1 MRPCEVTRDGFD
13 KLVCF
18 LGHLQRTSPIYH
30 LRPSLNS
37 LPPPPRP
44 LRCLSLE
51 SEIAAS
57 LN

>member
-1 MRPCEVTRDGFD
+1 MRPCEVTRDGSD

-37 LPPPPRP
+37 LPPPPP
-44 LRCLSLE
+44 APF
-51 SEIAAS
+51 AAS
-57 LN
+57 RLKAR